1 MSNKPMD
8 VEQLAD
14 WFQVS
19 IPTVHR
25 WLRDGAPCL
34 RPSPGVV
41 RFELDAVVE
50 WSKSRPAE
58 KAAV

>member
-1 MSNKPMD
+1 MSEKPMD

-41 RFELDAVVE
+41 RFDLVAVTE
-50 WSKSRPAE
+50 WAKDRPA
-58 KAAV
+58 KAAS

>member
-1 MSNKPMD
+1 MDNKPMD

-41 RFELDAVVE
+41 RFDISAVTE
-50 WSKSRPAE
+50 WAKSRPA
-58 KAAV
+58 KAV

>member
-1 MSNKPMD
+1 MSDKPMD

-41 RFELDAVVE
+41 RFDLASVTE
-50 WSKSRPAE
+50 WAKSRPA
-58 KAAV
+58 KAAS